1 MRRSR
6 LLSQEQDDTEVNLT
20 PMLDVVFILL
30 IFFIVTTSFVRE
42 SGIEVD
48 PPQAS
53 TAEVQAQASIL
64 IAISPEGEIWLDREP
79 VTLAALGPRV
89 VRLQAESPQ
98 SSVVIQ
104 ADRAS
109 RSGRLV
115 EVMDRLRQAGVDRIA
130 LAAQQPDR

>member
-20 PMLDVVFILL
+20 PMIDVVFILL

-42 SGIEVD
+42 SGIDVD
-48 PPQAS
+48 PPQAA
-53 TAEVQAQASIL
+53 TAEIQSQASIL
-64 IAISPEGEIWLDREP
+64 IAITPEGEVWVDREP
-79 VTLAALGPRV
+79 LALAALGPTV
-89 VRLQAESPQ
+89 ARLQAERPN

-104 ADRAS
+104 ADKDA

-115 EVMDRLRQAGVDRIA
+115 EVMDRLRQSGIERMS
-130 LAAQQPDR
+130 LAAQP

>member
-1 MRRSR
+1 MRRSS
-6 LLSQEQDDTEVNLT
+6 LLSQQQDDTEVNLT

-48 PPQAS
+48 APQAS

-64 IAISPEGEIWLDREP
+64 IAITPDGDIWVDRQP
-79 VTLAALGPRV
+79 VSLAALGPAV
-89 VRLQAESPQ
+89 ARLQAAQPQ
-98 SSVVIQ
+98 SGVVIQ
-104 ADRAS
+104 ADKAS

-130 LAAQQPDR
+130 LAAQP